1 MKLDDNIVSVRLA
14 GPGKSYFGFMQRYE
28 CSPVPASLL
37 LMPERS
43 EGIPFFFL
51 ASDMGVAQFALA
63 PTKVVLHID

>member
-51 ASDMGVAQFALA
+51 ASDMGVAQFQFFAS
-63 PTKVVLHID
+63 KWS